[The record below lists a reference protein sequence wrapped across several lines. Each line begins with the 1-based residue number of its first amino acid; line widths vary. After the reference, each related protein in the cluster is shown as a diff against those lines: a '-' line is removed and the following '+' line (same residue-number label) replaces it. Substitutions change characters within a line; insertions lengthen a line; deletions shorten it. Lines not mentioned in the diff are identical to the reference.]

1 MIRQLAVLAMIELDV
16 CVQAV
21 EEVAAYYRSGNYSLP
36 EIVEMIACYLIAGEE
51 HRAVLHQFRE
61 EVARLQE
68 SRI

>member
-1 MIRQLAVLAMIELDV
+1 MIRQLAVLAMIDLDV

-21 EEVAAYYRSGNYSLP
+21 EEVVAYYRSDNCSLT

-51 HRAVLHQFRE
+51 ERAVLHQFRE

-68 SRI
+68 VKG